1 MDQPQ
6 DRIGV
11 PFEPATEPAR
21 LRKVSRP
28 VLRLIFHGAIAAA
41 PSNPGRSFAIGYI
54 LRHLGQ
60 RSNGSSNANYP
71 PSRD

>member
-6 DRIGV
+6 DHIGV
-11 PFEPATEPAR
+11 PFEPATEPTR

-28 VLRLIFHGAIAAA
+28 ILRLIFNGTIAATA
-41 PSNPGRSFAIGYI
+41 PDPGRSFAIGYI

-60 RSNGSSNANYP
+60 RPNGSSNANYP

>member
-1 MDQPQ
+1 MDQPP

-11 PFEPATEPAR
+11 PFEPATEQAR
-21 LRKVSRP
+21 LWKISRP
-28 VLRLIFHGAIAAA
+28 MLRLIFHGIIAATPA
-41 PSNPGRSFAIGYI
+41 TPGRSFAIGYI

-60 RSNGSSNANYP
+60 HSNGSSNAHHP